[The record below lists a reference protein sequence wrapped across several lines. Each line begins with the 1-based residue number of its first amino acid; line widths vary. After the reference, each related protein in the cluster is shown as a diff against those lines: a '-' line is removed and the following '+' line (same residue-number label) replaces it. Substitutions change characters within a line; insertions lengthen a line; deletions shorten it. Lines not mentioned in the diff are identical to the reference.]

1 MVWFVPHQIL
11 NLEGLPNLPFLENST
26 IFTNSSTIHNGY
38 IGTNQ
43 VPSPIS
49 TSAAMVV
56 NGSMVT
62 SLPILARLST
72 G

>member
-1 MVWFVPHQIL
+1 MVTLDP
-11 NLEGLPNLPFLENST
+11 
-26 IFTNSSTIHNGY
+26 IH
-38 IGTNQ
+38 

-49 TSAAMVV
+49 TSPAMVV

-62 SLPILARLST
+62 SLPILARLSHS

>member
-1 MVWFVPHQIL
+1 MVTLGPI
-11 NLEGLPNLPFLENST
+11 
-26 IFTNSSTIHNGY
+26 
-38 IGTNQ
+38 Q

-49 TSAAMVV
+49 TSPAMVV

-72 G
+72 AAN